1 MNLSKRGLGEDC
13 FFGYS
18 VRLSKLSEDDGGGWI
33 AFVPELQ
40 GCLADGESPD
50 EAYTNLKEVVSL
62 WLEVAE
68 EAGKKIPPPE
78 SYQEAQ
84 YSGKIVLRMP
94 RNLRRILAEQ
104 AEHEDVSLNQYMV
117 SLLSFNSGRLVR

>member
-1 MNLSKRGLGEDC
+1 MVAGSRGSWQED
-13 FFGYS
+13 S
-18 VRLSKLSEDDGGGWI
+18 
-33 AFVPELQ
+33 
-40 GCLADGESPD
+40 
-50 EAYTNLKEVVSL
+50 
-62 WLEVAE
+62 
-68 EAGKKIPPPE
+68 PPE

-94 RNLRRILAEQ
+94 RNLHRILAEQ